1 MFTGLVQS
9 LGNLRLLTDD
19 RLEISCVSSDTELI
33 LADLTIGDSV
43 AVDGACLTVEQIL
56 PQGFIAAVSPETL
69 DRTTIGQRD
78 RTATH
83 VNLETSLRVGG
94 KIGGHFVTG
103 HIDGIGRLVS
113 STPTAT
119 SWELRFAAPPSLT
132 EQWSNYISRYLVSKG
147 SITVNGVSLTIA
159 ECDPGGNWFT
169 VAVIPHTYTQTNLSQ
184 LQPDLWVNLEA
195 DILGKYVEKL
205 MMVPQ
210 HTRSSA
216 AEIITPDFLAA
227 HGYQ

>member
-19 RLEISCVSSDTELI
+19 RLEILCNSSDTAMI
-33 LADLTIGDSV
+33 LTDLAIGDSV

-69 DRTTIGQRD
+69 NRTTIGQRD
-78 RTATH
+78 RTSTN

-113 STPTAT
+113 SKATAT
-119 SWELRFAAPPSLT
+119 SWELKFAAPQSLT
-132 EQWSNYISRYLVSKG
+132 GQWEDYLSRYLVSKG
-147 SITVNGVSLTIA
+147 SIAVNGVSLTIA
-159 ECDPGGNWFT
+159 DCDRGGNWFT
-169 VAVIPHTYTQTNLSQ
+169 VAVIPLTYAETNLSQ
-184 LQPDLWVNLEA
+184 LKPDGWVNLEA

-205 MMVPQ
+205 VMLPQ
-210 HTRSSA
+210 GSTSKQR
-216 AEIITPDFLAA
+216 EIITPDFLAA
-227 HGYQ
+227 NGY

>member
-9 LGNLRLLTDD
+9 LGNLRLLTEDKVAV
-19 RLEISCVSSDTELI
+19 SCTGSGAGLI

-56 PQGFIAAVSPETL
+56 PQGFIAAISPETL
-69 DRTTIGQRD
+69 DRTTIGQREHIY
-78 RTATH
+78 TS

-103 HIDGIGRLVS
+103 HIDGVGRLIS
-113 STPTAT
+113 AISTAN
-119 SWELRFAAPPSLT
+119 SWEMRFAAPLNLT
-132 EQWSNYISRYLVSKG
+132 QQWSDYISRYLVSKG

-169 VAVIPHTYTQTNLSQ
+169 VAVIPHTYSYTNLSS
-184 LQPDLWVNLEA
+184 LQPDDLVNLEA
-195 DILGKYVEKL
+195 DILSKYVEKL
-205 MMVPQ
+205 LGLPQ
-210 HTRSSA
+210 GRSIDRD
-216 AEIITPDFLAA
+216 IITPEFLAA
-227 HGYQ
+227 NGY

>member
-19 RLEISCVSSDTELI
+19 RLEILCQASGTALI
-33 LADLTIGDSV
+33 LTDLAIGDSV

-69 DRTTIGQRD
+69 NRTTIGQKD
-78 RTATH
+78 RTSTN

-113 STPTAT
+113 SKATAT
-119 SWELRFAAPPSLT
+119 SWELKFAAPQSLT
-132 EQWSNYISRYLVSKG
+132 EQWLHYLSRYLVSKG
-147 SITVNGVSLTIA
+147 SIAVNGVSLTIA
-159 ECDPGGNWFT
+159 DCDPEGNWFT
-169 VAVIPHTYTQTNLSQ
+169 VAVIPLTYAETNLSQ
-184 LQPDLWVNLEA
+184 LQPDGWVNLEA

-205 MMVPQ
+205 VMLPQ
-210 HTRSSA
+210 GSISKQR
-216 AEIITPDFLAA
+216 EIITPDFLAA
-227 HGYQ
+227 NGY